1 MTSERD
7 KEASECNLI
16 HTRLLHMEDASVL
29 VHPRGGH
36 AAGAVEHLR
45 LASVGVCLVAGEG
58 GRGA

>member
-1 MTSERD
+1 
-7 KEASECNLI
+7 
-16 HTRLLHMEDASVL
+16 MEDASVL